1 MSRQNRFVLILLS
14 VFILSSCTQAEL
26 EPEYVDRPVEELYNE
41 ALGVLEQGEYEKSA
55 LMFDE
60 VERQH
65 PYSSWATKAQLMSAY
80 SYYQNNAYDSAIIAL
95 NRFIQLHPSNPDV
108 PYAYYLKALSYY
120 EQISDVT
127 RDQRMTDL
135 AQRTLAELVKRF
147 PTSKYAK
154 DAKLKLDLTRDHLAG
169 KEMEIGRYYQNQG
182 QFLAAINRFKVVIDR
197 FQSTTHVP
205 EALLRL
211 TESYMALGLH
221 EQAQKA
227 AAVLGHN
234 FPGSDWYLDAYRL
247 VEGKLLEPV
256 EGDAWYKFW

>member
-1 MSRQNRFVLILLS
+1 MSRHLRFILLLLS
-14 VFILSSCTQAEL
+14 FFVFSACTETQVA
-26 EPEYVDRPVEELYNE
+26 PVYVERPVGQIYN
-41 ALGVLEQGEYEKSA
+41 AAMNLLDAGRYEKAA
-55 LMFDE
+55 LKFDE

-80 SYYQNNAYDSAIIAL
+80 SYYLNNAYDSAIVAL
-95 NRFIQLHPSNPDV
+95 DRFIQLHPSNPDV
-108 PYAYYLKALSYY
+108 AYAYYLKGLSYY

-135 AQRTLAELVKRF
+135 AEKTLSELVKRF

-154 DAKLKLDLTRDHLAG
+154 DARLKVDLTRDHLAG
-169 KEMEIGRYYQNQG
+169 KEMEIGRYYEDHKQY
-182 QFLAAINRFKVVIDR
+182 LAAINRFRTVIDK

-211 TESYMALGLH
+211 TESYVALGLH
-221 EQAQKA
+221 GEAQKA

-234 FPGSDWYLDAYRL
+234 FPGSDWYLEAYRL
-247 VEGKLLEPV
+247 VEGKLLKPV
-256 EGDAWYKFW
+256 KGDPWYKFW

>member
-1 MSRQNRFVLILLS
+1 MSRNLRSVLLLLS
-14 VFILSSCTQAEL
+14 VLFISSCTQAVVQ
-26 EPEYVDRPVEELYNE
+26 PAYVERPVGEIYNK
-41 ALGVLEQGEYEKSA
+41 ALNTLNAGDYEKAA

-65 PYSSWATKAQLMSAY
+65 PYSKWATKAQLMSAY
-80 SYYQNNAYDSAIIAL
+80 SYYQNNAYDSAVIAL
-95 NRFIQLHPSNPDV
+95 NRFIQLHPSNVDV

-135 AQRTLAELVKRF
+135 AQKTLAELVKRF

-154 DAKLKLDLTRDHLAG
+154 DARLKIDLTRDHLAG
-169 KEMEIGRYYQNQG
+169 KEMEIGRYYQDKRQY
-182 QFLAAINRFKVVIDR
+182 LAAINRFRTVIDKY
-197 FQSTTHVP
+197 QSTTHVP

-211 TESYMALGLH
+211 TETYMALGLRD
-221 EQAQKA
+221 EARKA

-234 FPGSDWYLDAYRL
+234 FPGSRWYGDAYRL
-247 VEGKLLEPV
+247 VEGKLLKPV
-256 EGDAWYKFW
+256 KGDSWYKFW